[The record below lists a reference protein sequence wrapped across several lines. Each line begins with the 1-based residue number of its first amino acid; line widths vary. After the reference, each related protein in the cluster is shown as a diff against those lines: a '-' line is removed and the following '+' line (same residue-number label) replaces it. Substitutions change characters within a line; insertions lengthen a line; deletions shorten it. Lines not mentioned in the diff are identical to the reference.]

1 MRIGILTLPLHTNY
15 GGILQAYAL
24 YTVLSS
30 MGHQVSLID
39 GKMYEISSMREK
51 LSVFLWEI
59 MKSLGLRNEKHPQLQ
74 MQDQMATIIPFIKK
88 NIPNIISPR
97 HVKSNKFD
105 AIVVG
110 SDQVWRGEYSPLLPY
125 FLDFASSW
133 NIKRIAYSAS
143 FGVSKWAPSDKQLDS
158 CRKLIKKFDIVTV
171 REKEGINICRQK
183 LNCDSQ
189 WTIDPT
195 MLLKP
200 ETYIHLINNSPSE
213 TKGKILTYLLDNN
226 EEIKNIIE
234 LITSTMCKDVINLKL
249 PSENSPNVSVETWL
263 RSFYDCDYV
272 ITDSFHGTV
281 FSILFNKPFS
291 VYINNERGTSR
302 FKTLLEFTGLSS
314 RVISS
319 KNDITSFLPTKID
332 WESVNKKICIERQR
346 CLNLF
351 SFLS

>member
-1 MRIGILTLPLHTNY
+1 
-15 GGILQAYAL
+15 
-24 YTVLSS
+24 
-30 MGHQVSLID
+30 
-39 GKMYEISSMREK
+39 
-51 LSVFLWEI
+51 
-59 MKSLGLRNEKHPQLQ
+59 
-74 MQDQMATIIPFIKK
+74 
-88 NIPNIISPR
+88 
-97 HVKSNKFD
+97 
-105 AIVVG
+105 
-110 SDQVWRGEYSPLLPY
+110 
-125 FLDFASSW
+125 
-133 NIKRIAYSAS
+133 
-143 FGVSKWAPSDKQLDS
+143 
-158 CRKLIKKFDIVTV
+158 
-171 REKEGINICRQK
+171 
-183 LNCDSQ
+183 
-189 WTIDPT
+189 